1 VAAHAFTPEGMR
13 RATLAGVATIE
24 HGDAGT
30 PEVFRL
36 MKQRGVALCPT
47 IAAAEA
53 YATYFDEWEK
63 GKKPPTKEL
72 EAKRASFKA
81 ALAAGVTIAFGGDV
95 GVFAHG
101 ENARELE
108 DMVEY
113 GMTPLAAMRSA
124 TSVNARVFHL
134 EDRGRIGPGLL
145 ADLAAFEGDPTKDI
159 RALRRVRF
167 VMKDGVRVR

>member
-1 VAAHAFTPEGMR
+1 
-13 RATLAGVATIE
+13 
-24 HGDAGT
+24 
-30 PEVFRL
+30 
-36 MKQRGVALCPT
+36 
-47 IAAAEA
+47 
-53 YATYFDEWEK
+53 
-63 GKKPPTKEL
+63 
-72 EAKRASFKA
+72 
-81 ALAAGVTIAFGGDV
+81 
-95 GVFAHG
+95 
-101 ENARELE
+101 
-108 DMVEY
+108 MVEY